1 MTDRLLIN
9 DSWVLERAGYTSS
22 SFGKF
27 LTGVTGGKDL
37 SMKIQRGLD
46 IAKSLA
52 TKNGQE
58 KLGIPSF
65 VQPMV
70 SDILG
75 ALGDKLE
82 PLVKGKIDAEFAKAE
97 QEVQAKVEAAQKK
110 QQKALEEA
118 QKKRE
123 KKLSKLDER
132 LAQLDEELNRM
143 GDTIGQ
149 NIAFKLFGSN
159 TDSLAKALIE
169 AAKEQG
175 VTNEGVL
182 NLIQMLPEFE
192 ALMYFMNVRKFYRDH
207 TAHSLRVAVLSD
219 YIFSKTGASGGL
231 RGIMEENL
239 AFSPEEAEMTWW
251 LAGLLHDIGT
261 PLAKLV
267 TSINWSLVNEMLRCY
282 PSVDMEISPL
292 RIDLSTPQLGN
303 EAYLKILSKGL
314 PKSWQTLIHNGLG
327 SAEVPQDIFVYTS
340 RDQPPPLYQV
350 KGPKMDHG
358 VVAAVTLL
366 RTLGSPNHVEK
377 EQAEDRPLIEAAR
390 AIALHNFIPELGN
403 IPFEKY
409 PLLFVLALA
418 DELQEWGRPI
428 PVTMEAGFFTT
439 TLEKITLMD
448 AIFHESDS
456 ELWDIPYTH
465 EQAKKLARFDF
476 KRLYKDKENA
486 LNSLDCAEQFP
497 ESNLWLI
504 NYHGEKSTVEN
515 KFNIKIKTQ

>member
-1 MTDRLLIN
+1 MTDRLIIN
-9 DSWVLERAGYTSS
+9 DSWVLERAGYASS
-22 SFGKF
+22 SFSNF
-27 LTGVTGGKDL
+27 LTGVTGGMDL
-37 SMKIQRGLD
+37 SMKIQTGLD
-46 IAKSLA
+46 IARSLT
-52 TKNGQE
+52 TKKGQAE
-58 KLGIPSF
+58 LGIPSF

-70 SDILG
+70 SDILD

-82 PLVKGKIDAEFAKAE
+82 PLVKGKIESELAKAE
-97 QEVQAKVEAAQKK
+97 KSVQAKLEAAQKRQEK
-110 QQKALEEA
+110 AQQKREE
-118 QKKRE
+118 
-123 KKLSKLDER
+123 KLSKLEER
-132 LAQLDEELNRM
+132 LTQLDKELDQM
-143 GDTIGQ
+143 SDTVGQ
-149 NIAFKLFGSN
+149 NIAFKLFGPN

-169 AAKEQG
+169 ATKEQG

-207 TAHSLRVAVLSD
+207 TAHSLRVAVLCD
-219 YIFSKTGASGGL
+219 FIFSKTGASGGL

-239 AFSPEEAEMTWW
+239 CFNPEEAEMTWW

-267 TSINWSLVNEMLRCY
+267 TSVNWSLVNEMLRCY

-292 RIDLSTPQLGN
+292 RIDLCTPHLRN
-303 EAYLKILSKGL
+303 EPYLKILSKGL

-327 SAEVPQDIFVYTS
+327 SAELPKDVFVYTPG
-340 RDQPPPLYQV
+340 DQPPPLYEV
-350 KGPKMDHG
+350 KGPIMDHG

-377 EQAEDRPLIEAAR
+377 ELAEDRPLIEAAR
-390 AIALHNFIPELGN
+390 AIALHNFIPELGK

-409 PLLFVLALA
+409 PLLFVLAVA
-418 DELQEWGRPI
+418 DELQEWGRPV
-428 PVTMEAGFFTT
+428 PVTTEAGFFTT
-439 TLEKITLMD
+439 TLEKVTLMD

-486 LNSLDCAEQFP
+486 LSSLDCAEQFP

-504 NYHGEKSTVEN
+504 NYHGEKSSVEN

>member
-22 SFGKF
+22 SFSNF
-27 LTGVTGGKDL
+27 LTGVTGGMDL
-37 SMKIQRGLD
+37 SMKIQKGLD
-46 IAKSLA
+46 IAKSLT
-52 TKNGQE
+52 TKEGQE

-70 SDILG
+70 SDILDS
-75 ALGDKLE
+75 LGDKLE
-82 PLVKGKIDAEFAKAE
+82 PLVKGKIESEMAKAE
-97 QEVQAKVEAAQKK
+97 KSVQVKLKAAQKK
-110 QQKALEEA
+110 QRKALEAAE
-118 QKKRE
+118 KKRE
-123 KKLSKLDER
+123 EKLSKLEER
-132 LAQLDEELNRM
+132 LAQLDKELDQM
-143 GDTIGQ
+143 SDTVGQ
-149 NIAFKLFGSN
+149 NVAFKLFGTN
-159 TDSLAKALIE
+159 MDSLAKALIE
-169 AAKEQG
+169 ATKEQG

-219 YIFSKTGASGGL
+219 YIFSKSGASGGL

-239 AFSPEEAEMTWW
+239 DFNSEEAEMTWW

-267 TSINWSLVNEMLRCY
+267 TSVNWSLVNEMLRCY

-292 RIDLSTPQLGN
+292 RIDLSNPHLGN

-314 PKSWQTLIHNGLG
+314 PKSWKTLIHNGLG
-327 SAEVPQDIFVYTS
+327 SAELPKDVFVYTS
-340 RDQPPPLYQV
+340 GDQPPPLYEV
-350 KGPKMDHG
+350 KGPRMDHG

-366 RTLGSPNHVEK
+366 RTLGSPTHVEK
-377 EQAEDRPLIEAAR
+377 ELAEDRPLIEAAR
-390 AIALHNFIPELGN
+390 AIALHNFIPELGQ

-409 PLLFVLALA
+409 PLLFVLAVA
-418 DELQEWGRPI
+418 DELQEWGRPV
-428 PVTMEAGFFTT
+428 PVTTEAGFFTT

-448 AIFHESDS
+448 AIFHNSDT
-456 ELWDIPYTH
+456 ELWDIPYTR

-476 KRLYKDKENA
+476 KRLYNDKEKA
-486 LNSLDCAEQFP
+486 LSSLDCAEQFP
-497 ESNLWLI
+497 ESDLWLI
-504 NYHGEKSTVEN
+504 NYHEEKSSVEN